1 MEPHHIFRTIVI
13 PIRKNEITILF
24 CFQVRDYVAASV
36 VSSDQNVTVSTLTF
50 TPKIKDNGSLL
61 ACQAKVNGLV
71 GSAKDD
77 SMKIIVHCKY
87 SHPWV
92 LYFILKLC
100 AAEGCKENGRNVGG
114 ANTQYRVQ
122 NQ

>member
-1 MEPHHIFRTIVI
+1 MSAHLEKFMVIPLASKVEEPHPTFCTILQLLSQLGK
-13 PIRKNEITILF
+13 RNHHILF

-87 SHPWV
+87 SHP
-92 LYFILKLC
+92 
-100 AAEGCKENGRNVGG
+100 
-114 ANTQYRVQ
+114 
-122 NQ
+122 